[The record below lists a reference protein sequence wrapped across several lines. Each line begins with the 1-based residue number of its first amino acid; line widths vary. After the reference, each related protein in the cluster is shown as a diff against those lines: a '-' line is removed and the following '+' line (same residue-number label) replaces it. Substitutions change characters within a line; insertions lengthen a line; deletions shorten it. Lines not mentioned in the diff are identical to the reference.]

1 MSRLFVS
8 RLRRIAV
15 RLLIGFLILGI
26 ILLASL
32 IFTQTHLPRVSLRT
46 TANNTI
52 IISIGGSTVTMTLQA
67 NQTAPVNNT
76 NA

>member
-1 MSRLFVS
+1 MG

-15 RLLIGFLILGI
+15 RLLIGFLIMGI

-32 IFTQTHLPRVSLRT
+32 IFTQANLPRVSLKT
-46 TANNTI
+46 IANNTI
-52 IISIGGSTVTMTLQA
+52 IISIGNSTVTMRVQS

-76 NA
+76 HA

>member
-1 MSRLFVS
+1 MG

-15 RLLIGFLILGI
+15 RLLIGFLIMSI

-32 IFTQTHLPRVSLRT
+32 IFTQANLPRVSLKT
-46 TANNTI
+46 IANNTI
-52 IISIGGSTVTMTLQA
+52 IISIGNSTVTMRVQS

-76 NA
+76 HA

>member
-1 MSRLFVS
+1 MG

-15 RLLIGFLILGI
+15 RLLIGFLILGV

-32 IFTQTHLPRVSLRT
+32 IFTQAHLPRIT
-46 TANNTI
+46 TRAINNTI
-52 IISIGGSTVTMTLQA
+52 IISVGNSTMTVAVQA

-76 NA
+76 HA

>member
-15 RLLIGFLILGI
+15 RLLIGFLIMGI

-32 IFTQTHLPRVSLRT
+32 IFTQTHLPRISMKT
-46 TANNTI
+46 TTNNTI
-52 IISIGGSTVTMTLQA
+52 IISIGGSTITMRA
-67 NQTAPVNNT
+67 NQTVPVNGT
-76 NA
+76 

>member
-1 MSRLFVS
+1 MYYRSGVFVS

-32 IFTQTHLPRVSLRT
+32 IFIQTHLPRVSLKT
-46 TANNTI
+46 TTNNTI
-52 IISIGGSTVTMTLQA
+52 IISIGNSTITMTL
-67 NQTAPVNNT
+67 PVNGT
-76 NA
+76 

>member
-1 MSRLFVS
+1 MS

-32 IFTQTHLPRVSLRT
+32 IFTQTHLPRISLKPPP
-46 TANNTI
+46 TI
-52 IISIGGSTVTMTLQA
+52 RLSLVLETVQ
-67 NQTAPVNNT
+67 
-76 NA
+76 

>member
-1 MSRLFVS
+1 MS

-15 RLLIGFLILGI
+15 RLLIGFLVIGI

-32 IFTQTHLPRVSLRT
+32 IFTQTHLPRVSLKT
-46 TANNTI
+46 TTNNTI
-52 IISIGGSTVTMTLQA
+52 IISIGNSTITMTLQA

-76 NA
+76 HA